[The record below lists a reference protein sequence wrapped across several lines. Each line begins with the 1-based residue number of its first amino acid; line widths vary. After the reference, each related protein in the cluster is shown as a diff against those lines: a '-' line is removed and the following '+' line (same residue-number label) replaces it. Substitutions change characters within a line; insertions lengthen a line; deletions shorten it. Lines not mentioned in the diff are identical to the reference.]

1 MTNLKERIAA
11 LEQRNSGVSGASRA
25 TSPTPSTV
33 TVAGATAPGFRD
45 KIAKFER
52 KGGVPVPRGSFGM
65 GAPPPSEGPRRRREL
80 YGNRI
85 PAPARAFS
93 GTNLPDASRA
103 SSPTFSDSLGFG
115 LPGSSPTSTVGDR
128 RSVSLSS
135 VMSDDVK
142 DYTPISSPTF
152 AFPPDSPESVLSTGS
167 TPEASPSLTAIG
179 DVPAFNKVIVRGTSF
194 QKAMEIARNAEIAK
208 LEPDDHITAEPI
220 QRQFTGNARPIS
232 DFEAEPVPNI
242 SISTDVPAADPA
254 VTPVESVPS
263 PTDTIHGDHP
273 DRQPEVLESTSL
285 VEAQKEPAVVD
296 QQEFVGPQILP
307 VIPLTIRKRRP
318 TNPAPPSVMDA
329 AVDEPPLP
337 LIEVAPVVVVHA
349 PVPSS
354 EAAERPFSEPASTP
368 TVVVHAPEI
377 ISTSISN
384 STVVDR
390 DGSSVNPTTYAPSNV
405 NQSKAL
411 PSHYESTPEIT
422 VSQDLKQDNVSIEF
436 SSRKAAL
443 SLDPKLL
450 AEESVDSPLDT
461 GNTSSMSLTDMLGDY
476 FTAARPATPPS
487 RPLASPMSPY
497 ATLAYDAPES
507 PEKESQGKPAAI
519 DVDGAQAFLSP
530 PLNTGH
536 RASAPSS
543 GGSSLGSLSSL
554 GSRPMSMI
562 ETANHTQV
570 SRAMRMTPAT
580 GRGVPMFFPPT
591 SAAPR
596 KSDFVYFPPTPDQD
610 EFGVASRSATT
621 HKATQSLS
629 LDSRQWAEGS
639 APEPQLEHN
648 VTFTAVVHDKVS
660 DVPPPPMGSRQ
671 QRQVPETPQMKRTKR
686 MTMME
691 PPPSPANGELAALLQ
706 EAVLLEDSLDRGELP
721 TEAWVRLD
729 AEENQRKEDAA
740 VAAAAALVR
749 QAEDEE
755 RQRIAAAAAR
765 LQAKRDQP
773 TSGRLKHTFLVPLSK
788 ARSVAH
794 RKEVSAPEPP
804 PKTDDE
810 HLRPKSA
817 GAPGRSATLPST
829 KSLSSQRPV
838 TPENN
843 VPMQQQQHLETPP
856 KSAKTSRFVGFRRLG
871 SISARP
877 TTIHGHS
884 TRTSVSTMSSDSTNV
899 LTPPEGA
906 LEFTGSRK
914 SSSVNEFGSLTA
926 NDSTTS
932 FPSLSPKKSSASIG
946 RAASFAERVFSR
958 TRTKSSGSNLS
969 STSEMTGMFD
979 KLT

>member
-1 MTNLKERIAA
+1 MT
-11 LEQRNSGVSGASRA
+11 
-25 TSPTPSTV
+25 
-33 TVAGATAPGFRD
+33 GATAPGFRD

-52 KGGVPVPRGSFGM
+52 KGGVPVPRGSFGL
-65 GAPPPSEGPRRRREL
+65 GAPPASDGPRKRGEL

-93 GTNLPDASRA
+93 GGTLPDASRA
-103 SSPTFSDSLGFG
+103 SSPTFSDALGVG
-115 LPGSSPTSTVGDR
+115 SPGSSPTSTMGDR

-135 VMSDDVK
+135 VMSDEVK

-152 AFPPDSPESVLSTGS
+152 AFPPDSPESVLSTGY
-167 TPEASPSLTAIG
+167 TPETSPSLTSIG
-179 DVPAFNKVIVRGTSF
+179 EVPAFSKPIVRGTSF
-194 QKAMEIARNAEIAK
+194 QKAMEIARNAEVAK
-208 LEPDDHITAEPI
+208 WETNDPITAAPI
-220 QRQFTGNARPIS
+220 QQHFSENSGPTS
-232 DFEAEPVPNI
+232 EFEAEPIPSI
-242 SISTDVPAADPA
+242 TISTDVPASTPPVMSAD
-254 VTPVESVPS
+254 SVPS
-263 PTDTIHGDHP
+263 PTDTIHGTLP
-273 DRQPEVLESTSL
+273 EPQAEVLEPASVT
-285 VEAQKEPAVVD
+285 EIEKEPPVIV
-296 QQEFVGPQILP
+296 QQEFVGPEVLP

-318 TNPAPPSVMDA
+318 TNPSPPSVVEA
-329 AVDEPPLP
+329 AAGEPPVP
-337 LIEVAPVVVVHA
+337 SIEITSIVVVHA
-349 PVPSS
+349 PGSFS
-354 EAAERPFSEPASTP
+354 EAAEKPSIPEQASTP
-368 TVVVHAPEI
+368 TVVVHAPEA
-377 ISTSISN
+377 ISTPIPKTPVVVHDGSLVN
-384 STVVDR
+384 STA
-390 DGSSVNPTTYAPSNV
+390 YAPSNI
-405 NQSKAL
+405 NESKIL
-411 PSHYESTPEIT
+411 PLHHEPTPEIK
-422 VSQDLKQDNVSIEF
+422 VHQDSKQGNVSTKL
-436 SSRKAAL
+436 SSHKAAL
-443 SLDPKLL
+443 TLDPKLL
-450 AEESVDSPLDT
+450 NEESIDSPLDT
-461 GNTSSMSLTDMLGDY
+461 GNASSISLTEMLGDY
-476 FTAARPATPPS
+476 FTAAADGTNRPATPPYK
-487 RPLASPMSPY
+487 PLASPMSPY

-507 PEKESQGKPAAI
+507 PEKQIQGKPAVI
-519 DVDGAQAFLSP
+519 DVADAQAFLSP
-530 PLNTGH
+530 PPTTGY
-536 RASAPSS
+536 RTSAPSS

-596 KSDFVYFPPTPDQD
+596 KSDFVYFPPTPDQE
-610 EFGVASRSATT
+610 EFGAASGSATM

-639 APEPQLEHN
+639 APESQLEHGA
-648 VTFTAVVHDKVS
+648 TFTAVVHSKVR
-660 DVPPPPMGSRQ
+660 DAPAPMGPQQ
-671 QRQVPETPQMKRTKR
+671 QRRVPETPQMKRAKR

-706 EAVLLEDSLDRGELP
+706 EAMLLENSLDRGELP

-729 AEENQRKEDAA
+729 AEESQRKEDAE
-740 VAAAAALVR
+740 AAAATALVR
-749 QAEDEE
+749 KAEDEE
-755 RQRIAAAAAR
+755 RQRITAAAAR

-804 PKTDDE
+804 QKTDDE
-810 HLRPKSA
+810 HLVRPKSA

-843 VPMQQQQHLETPP
+843 IQAQQQQQQQHLETPP

-906 LEFTGSRK
+906 LEFTGSRQY
-914 SSSVNEFGSLTA
+914 SSVNEFGGLTA
-926 NDSTTS
+926 NNSTTS
-932 FPSLSPKKSSASIG
+932 FPSLSPKKSSTSIG

-969 STSEMTGMFD
+969 STSELTGMC
-979 KLT
+979 L